1 MRIIQAQISIKPS
14 HFLWAQRWTLQ
25 LAGGLHEQIRCS
37 EWLYRI
43 NKLQKSVSEKYS
55 PSTHEIDAD
64 FPRNWELT
72 TKFLSEVLTL
82 LPKISG
88 STNEQTGTHDHSSF
102 TSRQSGLAQDY
113 CHHEGG
119 NLQQG
124 HSSKQ
129 LGQLWPEL
137 SQSPRNYMSKFQ
149 FQRRTLNPS
158 IKENSWTVMTSHK
171 SSTHYKST
179 LRY

>member
-1 MRIIQAQISIKPS
+1 MYSSYSICVTRGPHDSLQELETFISVQFIMRIIQAQISIKPS

-37 EWLYRI
+37 EWLYWI

-113 CHHEGG
+113 CYHEEG

-129 LGQLWPEL
+129 LGIITVPMQLH
-137 SQSPRNYMSKFQ
+137 
-149 FQRRTLNPS
+149 
-158 IKENSWTVMTSHK
+158 V
-171 SSTHYKST
+171 
-179 LRY
+179 

>member
-1 MRIIQAQISIKPS
+1 MNRSDAANDCTELTNCKNLFQKNILQA
-14 HFLWAQRWTLQ
+14 HM
-25 LAGGLHEQIRCS
+25 
-37 EWLYRI
+37 
-43 NKLQKSVSEKYS
+43 KY
-55 PSTHEIDAD
+55 AD

-82 LPKISG
+82 LPKMSG
-88 STNEQTGTHDHSSF
+88 STDEQTGTHDHSSF

-113 CHHEGG
+113 CHHEEG

-129 LGQLWPEL
+129 LGQSWPEL
-137 SQSPRNYMSKFQ
+137 SQSPCNYMSKFQ

-179 LRY
+179 LHY